1 MRLFFLLIVV
11 FSTLLQAY
19 DIDQMLDLYR
29 KDSDL
34 SKKTKNESLGHLTIY
49 TRDDLERMQA
59 HNLGE
64 LLNSLRSFRYNE
76 NMLGM
81 SDVLHTDPSLY
92 SSDTVKI
99 FINNHEITSAYAG
112 SGLFLYG
119 NIDLG
124 FVDHVEIYEGS
135 TSTAVNS
142 EPAIITIKLYSK
154 DPVRESG
161 GHLQAYGGSRGTDH
175 ENVSYAAAS
184 KDFKYYLYASRSDI
198 RRTHYTHENH
208 DISRDYKQKHALM
221 TLDYKNIKV
230 GAEYIDHKADPFL
243 SLSMFAT
250 PKDGDMS
257 YKLKRVSSTMSFLD
271 DDSLKLSLSFIRMNE
286 HLNFNM
292 DRTLWTTNNLD
303 VMFLPQD
310 SFVVDSVDDVYS
322 AKLEKKILY
331 KANTFLLG
339 ADYIKKSLHDVKSYE
354 NGLLDT
360 EPTFVDNSIFGL
372 YMQDDFAIAEN
383 QIITASL
390 KRNQYYSKTNRAQRN
405 FHTLQTR
412 LGYIATSKKSTF
424 KAFVSSMEIPT
435 EQYALAF
442 AKTNEI
448 ELLRL
453 VDVSAEYARH
463 INTATLGF
471 CLEYLQNQNSKILI
485 EQKDIPKYY
494 DNYSASI
501 KYDYDFDP
509 FNSLKSMLFYNRF
522 HNPVNITQESVT
534 GGFVRLLN
542 TYEKFDIY
550 NEVDYYKEYSSE
562 INGYMYN
569 AGVRYRATP
578 SLIFSLKGVNI
589 FNSAATSR
597 YSYIKMNGFTP
608 EQKSLYMSPIDST
621 FSVGME
627 YSF

>member
-1 MRLFFLLIVV
+1 MRLFFLLIIV

-34 SKKTKNESLGHLTIY
+34 SKKTKNESLGHLTVY

-76 NMLGM
+76 NMLGLP
-81 SDVLHTDPSLY
+81 DVLHTDPSLY

-112 SGLFLYG
+112 SGLFIYG

-142 EPAIITIKLYSK
+142 EPAIVTIKLYSK
-154 DPVRESG
+154 DPARESG
-161 GHLQAYGGSRGTDH
+161 GHLQAYGGSRGMNH

-198 RRTHYTHENH
+198 GRTHYTNENH

-257 YKLKRVSSTMSFLD
+257 YKLKRVSSTMNFLD
-271 DDSLKLSLSFIRMNE
+271 DDSLKLSLSFIRINE
-286 HLNFNM
+286 HLNLNM
-292 DRTLWTTNNLD
+292 DGTRWTNKPLD
-303 VMFLPQD
+303 VILVTQD
-310 SFVVDSVDDVYS
+310 SLISDSVDDVYS
-322 AKLEKKILY
+322 AKLEKKMLY
-331 KANTFLLG
+331 KGNTFLLG
-339 ADYIKKSLHDVKSYE
+339 ADYIKKSLHDAKSYN
-354 NGLLDT
+354 NGILDT
-360 EPTFVDNSIFGL
+360 EPTFVDNSIVGL
-372 YMQDDFAIAEN
+372 YMEDDFAIAEN

-390 KRNQYYSKTNRAQRN
+390 KRNQYYSKTDRAQRN

-412 LGYIATSKKSTF
+412 LGYIATSKKST
-424 KAFVSSMEIPT
+424 T

-463 INTATLGF
+463 INAATLGF
-471 CLEYLQNQNSKILI
+471 CLEYLQNQNPKILTEKKGI
-485 EQKDIPKYY
+485 AEYY
-494 DNYSASI
+494 DNYSASV

-509 FNSLKSMLFYNRF
+509 FNSLKSMLFYNRY
-522 HNPVNITQESVT
+522 HNPVSITHESVT

-542 TYEKFDIY
+542 TYKKFDIY
-550 NEVDYYKEYSSE
+550 NEVDYRKVYSSE
-562 INGYMYN
+562 INGYIYN
-569 AGVRYRATP
+569 SGVRYRATQ

-608 EQKSLYMSPIDST
+608 EEKSLYISPIDRT
-621 FSVGME
+621 LSVGME

>member
-1 MRLFFLLIVV
+1 MKLFFLLIIV
-11 FSTLLQAY
+11 FSVLLQAY

-29 KDSDL
+29 KNSDL
-34 SKKTKNESLGHLTIY
+34 SKKTKNESLGHLTVY
-49 TRDDLERMQA
+49 TRDDLERMQV

-76 NMLGM
+76 NMLGLP
-81 SDVLHTDPSLY
+81 DVLHTDPSLY

-112 SGLFLYG
+112 SGLFIYG

-142 EPAIITIKLYSK
+142 EPAIVTIKLYSK
-154 DPVRESG
+154 DPARESG
-161 GHLQAYGGSRGTDH
+161 GHLQAYGGSRGTNS

-184 KDFKYYLYASRSDI
+184 KDLKYYLYASRSDI
-198 RRTHYTHENH
+198 RRTQYTNENH
-208 DISRDYKQKHALM
+208 DISRDYKQKHTLM

-271 DDSLKLSLSFIRMNE
+271 DDSLKLSLSFIRINE
-286 HLNFNM
+286 YLNLNM
-292 DRTLWTTNNLD
+292 DGTRWTKDRTKL
-303 VMFLPQD
+303 FLPQD
-310 SFVVDSVDDVYS
+310 SLVSNSVDDVYS
-322 AKLEKKILY
+322 VKLTKKILY
-331 KANTFLLG
+331 KSNTFLLG
-339 ADYIKKSLHDVKSYE
+339 VDYMKKSLHDVTIHD
-354 NGLLDT
+354 NGVLDT
-360 EPTFVDNSIFGL
+360 EPTFVDNSIVGL
-372 YMQDDFAIAEN
+372 YVQDDFAIAEN

-390 KRNQYYSKTNRAQRN
+390 KRNHYYSKTNRAERN
-405 FHTLQTR
+405 FNTFQTR

-424 KAFVSSMEIPT
+424 KAFASSMEIPT

-442 AKTNEI
+442 FKTNKI

-453 VDVSAEYARH
+453 VDISAEYARH
-463 INTATLGF
+463 INATRLGF
-471 CLEYLQNQNSKILI
+471 CLEYMQNQNSKILI
-485 EQKDIPKYY
+485 EKEDIAEYY
-494 DNYSASI
+494 DNYSASV
-501 KYDYDFDP
+501 KYDYDFNP
-509 FNSLKSMLFYNRF
+509 FNSLKSMLFYNRY
-522 HNPVNITQESVT
+522 HDIVTLTHRSVT
-534 GGFVRLLN
+534 GGFARLLN
-542 TYEKFDIY
+542 TYKKFDIY
-550 NEVDYYKEYSSE
+550 NELDYCKEYASQ

-569 AGVRYRATP
+569 AGVRYRATNA
-578 SLIFSLKGVNI
+578 LIFSIKGVNI
-589 FNSAATSR
+589 LNSAATSR
-597 YSYIKMNGFTP
+597 YNYIRMNGFTP
-608 EQKSLYMSPIDST
+608 EQKSLYISPIDRT
-621 FSVGME
+621 LSVGME

>member
-1 MRLFFLLIVV
+1 MRLFFLLIIV

-34 SKKTKNESLGHLTIY
+34 SQKTKNESLGHLTVY

-64 LLNSLRSFRYNE
+64 LLNSLRSFRYDE

-81 SDVLHTDPSLY
+81 PDVLHTDPSLY

-112 SGLFLYG
+112 SGLFIYG

-142 EPAIITIKLYSK
+142 EPAIVTIKLYSK
-154 DPVRESG
+154 DPAREAG
-161 GHLQAYGGSRGTDH
+161 GHLQAYGGSRGMNH

-198 RRTHYTHENH
+198 RRTHYTNENY

-243 SLSMFAT
+243 SLSMFAK

-292 DRTLWTTNNLD
+292 DGTLWTTNPLD
-303 VMFLPQD
+303 VILVTQD
-310 SFVVDSVDDVYS
+310 SLVTDSVDDVYS
-322 AKLEKKILY
+322 AKLEKKTVY
-331 KANTFLLG
+331 KSNTFLLG
-339 ADYIKKSLHDVKSYE
+339 ANYIKKSLHDVNTYN
-354 NGLLDT
+354 NGVLDT
-360 EPTFVDNSIFGL
+360 EPTFVDNSIVGL

-390 KRNQYYSKTNRAQRN
+390 KRNQYYSKSNRAQRN

-424 KAFVSSMEIPT
+424 KAFASSMEIPT

-463 INTATLGF
+463 INAATLGF

-485 EQKDIPKYY
+485 KKENIPRYY
-494 DNYSASI
+494 DNYSASV

-509 FNSLKSMLFYNRF
+509 FNSLKSMLFYNRY
-522 HNPVNITQESVT
+522 HNPVSITHESVM
-534 GGFVRLLN
+534 GGFARLLN
-542 TYEKFDIY
+542 TYKKFDIY
-550 NEVDYYKEYSSE
+550 NEIDYRKIYSSE
-562 INGYMYN
+562 INGYVYN
-569 AGVRYRATP
+569 AGVRYRATQ

-597 YSYIKMNGFTP
+597 YSYITMNGLSP
-608 EQKSLYMSPIDST
+608 EQKSLYISPIDRT
-621 FSVGME
+621 LSVGME